1 MELKNYMEDAV
12 AETLREILAK
22 DKDICSCQRCW
33 LDMMA
38 LALNSLSPKYVVR
51 KTGYVYAKSN
61 ELTTQFRVDILV
73 AVMKAKELVSGTPR
87 HDTKG
92 SVARS

>member
-1 MELKNYMEDAV
+1 MELKNYMEDPV

-22 DKDICSCQRCW
+22 EKGICSCERCW

-73 AVMKAKELVSGTPR
+73 AVMKAKALVSSIPR
-87 HDTKG
+87 HNSLEIVKP
-92 SVARS
+92 A